1 MWVISIILSAVFAV
15 IVNATFIL
23 GITKVLPLEWALGS
37 VSGWFVVAAIAN
49 IFIAM
54 IRKDD

>member
-1 MWVISIILSAVFAV
+1 MRVVSIILSAVFAV
-15 IVNATFIL
+15 IVSATFIL

>member
-54 IRKDD
+54 IRTND

>member
-23 GITKVLPLEWALGS
+23 GITKVLPPEWALGS

>member
-1 MWVISIILSAVFAV
+1 MWVVSIILSAVFAV